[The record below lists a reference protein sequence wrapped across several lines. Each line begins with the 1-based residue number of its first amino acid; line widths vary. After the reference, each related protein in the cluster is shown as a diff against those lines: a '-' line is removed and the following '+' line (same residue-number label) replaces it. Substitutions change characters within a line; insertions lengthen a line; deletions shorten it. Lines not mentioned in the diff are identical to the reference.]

1 MAATAEL
8 PTVKPLTLSRP
19 RAIVDWLST
28 IDHKVIGLSYV
39 TTAFIFFLLGGIE
52 ALLIRTQ
59 LVVPDGQLLDP
70 RAYNQ
75 VFTMHGTTMVFL
87 FGMPVLT
94 GFGNY
99 AVPLQIGARDMAFP
113 RLNAFGYWA
122 FLLGGLFLYASF
134 LLGAAPNGGWFAYVP
149 LTGPTYSPGIN
160 MDFWALGIIFL
171 GMSTVAAAINFV
183 VTIMAL
189 RAQGM
194 TPFRMPLFVWTILV
208 TACLMIIAIPPLSG
222 AATLLELDRRF
233 GTHFFDAQGGGDP
246 LLWQHLFWNFGHP
259 EVYIL
264 ILPAMG
270 MVSEILPVFSRKP
283 IFGYAAV
290 ATSTVAIGFISVTVW
305 AHHMFAVGLP
315 LVAQGFFATSTVVI
329 AVPTAVKIFNWIGTI
344 WGGKVLLRPPFLFAA
359 GFVAQFII
367 GGLSGVMVATVPFD
381 WQAEDTY
388 FVVAH
393 LHYVL
398 IGGTVFGTLAGFHYW
413 LPKMTGR
420 MLDER
425 VGTLTFWLTFVG
437 LNLAFFPMHISGLL
451 GMPRR
456 VYTYPPGL
464 GWELPNFIS
473 TLGAYILGLAI
484 LAFVYNV
491 VRSLYVGEPAGDD
504 PWDAWTLEWATSSPP
519 PPHNFHR
526 LPPVLSA
533 RPLWDLKRRGRP
545 RGEAPD
551 WIEPAESGD
560 PVCPSHW
567 PLVVALGLALLFAA
581 LLVSPV
587 WAFAGGLMC
596 VAGIVG
602 WTWPAAPEPGA

>member
-1 MAATAEL
+1 
-8 PTVKPLTLSRP
+8 
-19 RAIVDWLST
+19 
-28 IDHKVIGLSYV
+28 
-39 TTAFIFFLLGGIE
+39 
-52 ALLIRTQ
+52 
-59 LVVPDGQLLDP
+59 
-70 RAYNQ
+70 
-75 VFTMHGTTMVFL
+75 
-87 FGMPVLT
+87 
-94 GFGNY
+94 
-99 AVPLQIGARDMAFP
+99 
-113 RLNAFGYWA
+113 
-122 FLLGGLFLYASF
+122 
-134 LLGAAPNGGWFAYVP
+134 
-149 LTGPTYSPGIN
+149 
-160 MDFWALGIIFL
+160 
-171 GMSTVAAAINFV
+171 
-183 VTIMAL
+183 
-189 RAQGM
+189 
-194 TPFRMPLFVWTILV
+194 
-208 TACLMIIAIPPLSG
+208 
-222 AATLLELDRRF
+222 
-233 GTHFFDAQGGGDP
+233 
-246 LLWQHLFWNFGHP
+246 
-259 EVYIL
+259 
-264 ILPAMG
+264 
-270 MVSEILPVFSRKP
+270 
-283 IFGYAAV
+283 
-290 ATSTVAIGFISVTVW
+290 
-305 AHHMFAVGLP
+305 
-315 LVAQGFFATSTVVI
+315 
-329 AVPTAVKIFNWIGTI
+329 
-344 WGGKVLLRPPFLFAA
+344 
-359 GFVAQFII
+359 
-367 GGLSGVMVATVPFD
+367 
-381 WQAEDTY
+381 
-388 FVVAH
+388 
-393 LHYVL
+393 
-398 IGGTVFGTLAGFHYW
+398 
-413 LPKMTGR
+413 MTGR

-425 VGTLTFWLTFVG
+425 LGTLTFWLTFVG

-560 PVCPSHW
+560 RVCPSHW